1 MNIKQVLFDGK
12 CGLCNKEIL
21 YYQSIAPKGK
31 FKWVDITIPKN
42 LARYPSINLRDALMN
57 LHVVEGKSIKS
68 GVDAFICIWS
78 ELGYFKLLG
87 LLSGSLL
94 FINWHVFFTGYLQTI
109 ALKICH
115 TARLLINKNNI

>member
-1 MNIKQVLFDGK
+1 MKIKQVLFDGK
-12 CGLCNKEIL
+12 CGLCNKEIH

-68 GVDAFICIWS
+68 GVDAFISIWS
-78 ELGYFKLLG
+78 DLGNFKLLG
-87 LLSGSLL
+87 FFISLPVIYQFACFFYRLFANYRFKNLSHCQ
-94 FINWHVFFTGYLQTI
+94 IVDKQ
-109 ALKICH
+109 K
-115 TARLLINKNNI
+115 

>member
-31 FKWVDITIPKN
+31 FKLVDITIPKN

-68 GVDAFICIWS
+68 GVDAFISIWS

-87 LLSGSLL
+87 LVVRLPIIYQLACILYRLFANYRFKNLSHCQ
-94 FINWHVFFTGYLQTI
+94 IVDKQ
-109 ALKICH
+109 K
-115 TARLLINKNNI
+115 

>member
-21 YYQSIAPKGK
+21 YYQSIAPKEK
-31 FKWVDITIPKN
+31 FKWVDITVPKN
-42 LARYPSINLRDALMN
+42 LASYPSINLRDALMN

-87 LLSGSLL
+87 LIIRLPIIYQLACILYRLFANYRFKNLSHCQ
-94 FINWHVFFTGYLQTI
+94 IVDKQ
-109 ALKICH
+109 K
-115 TARLLINKNNI
+115 

>member
-1 MNIKQVLFDGK
+1 MNIKKVLFDGK
-12 CGLCNKEIL
+12 CGLCNKEIR

-87 LLSGSLL
+87 LIVRLPIIYQLACIFYRLFANYRFKNLSHCQ
-94 FINWHVFFTGYLQTI
+94 IVDKQ
-109 ALKICH
+109 K
-115 TARLLINKNNI
+115 

>member
-12 CGLCNKEIL
+12 CGLCSKEIR
-21 YYQSIAPKGK
+21 YYQSIAPKKK

-68 GVDAFICIWS
+68 GVDAFISIWS

-87 LLSGSLL
+87 LVVRLS
-94 FINWHVFFTGYLQTI
+94 
-109 ALKICH
+109 
-115 TARLLINKNNI
+115 LIHI

>member
-57 LHVVEGKSIKS
+57 LHVVEGKNIKS
-68 GVDAFICIWS
+68 GVDAFTCIWS

-87 LLSGSLL
+87 FIIRLPVIYQLTCILYRLFANYRFKKLSHS
-94 FINWHVFFTGYLQTI
+94 HDVDKQ
-109 ALKICH
+109 K
-115 TARLLINKNNI
+115 